1 VSREGV
7 RTARL
12 EPMAGEGK
20 MSTLTALLRRPVRLS
35 DPVNLAL
42 IVIVI
47 YVAFLIGAA
56 ISGHWPVD
64 QNGHPILI
72 DYLSMWA
79 AGRLALVGHA
89 AAAYDWAAHKA
100 IEVGAVGHDFDGYF
114 SWFYP
119 PTFFFATAPF
129 AALPFVPALLA
140 WIAAGLALFLLSIHA
155 VLPRRRSVVLAAAAP
170 VVLWNATAGQN
181 GYLSAAIIAGAL
193 ALIDRRPIVAG
204 ALIACLTFKP
214 QFGLLVPV
222 AFVAGGYW
230 RAFLSAAVATVLLAA
245 VSVAVFGADAWAGF
259 VSSIDVAYKTV
270 LVDTDVGA
278 AKLQSMFGVLRVLG
292 GGTGA
297 AWAAQLTVAVPVG
310 VFIAWLWRSPAPTH
324 LKAAALAAGT
334 ALATPY
340 VFIYDLVILVVPI
353 AFLARSG
360 LSTGEAIAA
369 AAAALLLLS
378 SPITSVPVGLAA
390 SLVVAGIVLARIAR
404 FSRAAKNAA
413 QAPATVE
420 TSEAREATSSTTV
433 A

>member
-1 VSREGV
+1 
-7 RTARL
+7 
-12 EPMAGEGK
+12 
-20 MSTLTALLRRPVRLS
+20 MSTVTALLHRPVRLS

-47 YVAFLIGAA
+47 YAAFLIGAA

-64 QNGHPILI
+64 ANGHPILI
-72 DYLSMWA
+72 DYLGMWS
-79 AGRLALVGHA
+79 AGRLALAGHA

-100 IEVGAVGHDFDGYF
+100 VEIGAVGHDFDGYF

-140 WIAAGLALFLLSIHA
+140 WVAAGLTLFLLGIRT
-155 VLPRRRSVVLAAAAP
+155 VLPQRGSTILAAAAP

-214 QFGLLVPV
+214 QFGLLIPV
-222 AFVAGGYW
+222 ALIAGGYW
-230 RAFLSAAVATVLLAA
+230 RAFLSAAAATVLLAA
-245 VSVAVFGADAWAGF
+245 ISVAVFGTDAWAGF
-259 VSSIDVAYKTV
+259 VSSIGIAYKTI

-278 AKLQSMFGVLRVLG
+278 AKLQSIFGVLRVLG
-292 GGTGA
+292 AGTGA
-297 AWAAQLTVAVPVG
+297 AWAAQMTVAVPV
-310 VFIAWLWRSPAPTH
+310 VAFIAWLWRSSATTD

-334 ALATPY
+334 VLVTPY
-340 VFIYDLVILVVPI
+340 VFIYDLVILVVPV
-353 AFLARSG
+353 AFLARTG

-369 AAAALLLLS
+369 SAAALLLLS
-378 SPITSVPVGLAA
+378 SPITSAPVGLAA
-390 SLVVAGIVLARIAR
+390 SLVVAGIVLARIIRSSQTAEIAAR
-404 FSRAAKNAA
+404 PPAIVAK
-413 QAPATVE
+413 
-420 TSEAREATSSTTV
+420 SDAREATSSK
-433 A
+433 AAR